1 MEPKHKI
8 NNFNYQAYLLTKRYL
23 PHKIRDNNFS
33 HKLKRR
39 LLLLLLLIVVF
50 LFISLSVSNT
60 RDVDWS
66 NPSRVNFTQTLTFAG
81 NSDLSFQS
89 SLVLKQGEKNVI

>member
-23 PHKIRDNNFS
+23 AHKIRDKKFS
-33 HKLKRR
+33 QIKLKLFF
-39 LLLLLLLIVVF
+39 LLLVVF
-50 LFISLSVSNT
+50 FFISLSVSNT

-81 NSDLSFQS
+81 NSDVSFQS
-89 SLVLKQGEKNVI
+89 SLGTKEEKNNEQ